1 VFVPAT
7 RNYLETWGPEWM
19 FDIPFYLRYLFRN
32 SMQLNKD
39 RERREYVVL
48 SEIMPDEINAYAGAF
63 KSQVVESINGTPVWG
78 LEDVRQN
85 FEDTSGDFY
94 VIKFMGIERPM
105 IIDSKAAHT
114 RQSEILKKYDIPQP
128 TMLEGRK

>member
-1 VFVPAT
+1 
-7 RNYLETWGPEWM
+7 M
-19 FDIPFYLRYLFRN
+19 DMPFYLRYLFRN
-32 SMQLNKD
+32 SMQLNTD

-78 LEDVRQN
+78 LEDIQKALEKPS
-85 FEDTSGDFY
+85 EDFCT
-94 VIKFMGIERPM
+94 IRFMGMERPL
-105 IIDSKAAHT
+105 IFNAKAASG
-114 RQSEILKKYDIPQP
+114 RQPVILEKYDIPQQ